1 MKLTKE
7 DYMRLPKARL
17 AELLVEAQEKEE
29 LTLTSP
35 STTPY
40 LPAEPYRPIDITWQT
55 ISAKTNN

>member
-1 MKLTKE
+1 MKLTKQ

-35 STTPY
+35 Y
-40 LPAEPYRPIDITWQT
+40 LPAEPYRPIDITWQN